1 VGRKLFTS
9 RASERKPRA
18 VVRLNEK
25 YGASQRTAVV
35 GRDEPKGL
43 PEPKGSFAPD
53 SAPRVAVYEY
63 ALAVTGSATPRR
75 PVPMNSTISAA
86 AIHKR
91 PASMKAS
98 K

>member
-1 VGRKLFTS
+1 MTTVWQILPF
-9 RASERKPRA
+9 ER
-18 VVRLNEK
+18 
-25 YGASQRTAVV
+25 GGDDGGQ
-35 GRDEPKGL
+35 GRDEPPRGL
-43 PEPKGSFAPD
+43 SEPKGSFGRD
-53 SAPRVAVYEY
+53 SGPQVAVYEY

-91 PASMKAS
+91 AASMKAS